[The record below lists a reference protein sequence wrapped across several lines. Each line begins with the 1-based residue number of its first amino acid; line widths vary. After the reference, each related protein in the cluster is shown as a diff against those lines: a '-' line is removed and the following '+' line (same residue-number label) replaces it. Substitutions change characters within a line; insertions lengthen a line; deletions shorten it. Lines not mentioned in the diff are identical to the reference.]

1 MWADGAPGRVG
12 IVTSVTNDGFILSS
26 APNFRDLGGL
36 RTATGRTVRH
46 GLLYRSDALHSISE
60 EEVEVY
66 NGLGIR
72 QLVDLRTPHERESLP
87 DITPEGA
94 AYTAVSVQN
103 PEAAGANFSAA
114 LADPEVARRMF
125 ADGAADR
132 FMHGVYRE
140 LVTDAEALTGYRDLV
155 DRAAKGPTALVFHCS
170 AGKDRT
176 GWGAALLL
184 GLLGVDR
191 ATVVTDYLASNDR
204 QANTDKWMRLLSE
217 KSGLPWDEVV
227 PMTRVRAE
235 YLETSFGHIDEVYGS
250 FDNYVVDG
258 LKVSGGTVELLR
270 ERMLL

>member
-1 MWADGAPGRVG
+1 MG
-12 IVTSVTNDGFILSS
+12 IVTDVTNDGFILSS
-26 APNFRDLGGL
+26 VPNFRDLGGL

-46 GLLYRSDALHSISE
+46 GLLYRSDALHSVSE
-60 EEVEVY
+60 EEVAVY

-114 LADPEVARRMF
+114 LTDPEVARRMF
-125 ADGAADR
+125 ADGAAER

-155 DRAAKGPTALVFHCS
+155 ERAAKGPTALVFHCS

-191 ATVVTDYLASNDR
+191 ETVVTDYLASNER
-204 QANTDKWMRLLSE
+204 QANTDKWMRLLAE
-217 KSGLPWDEVV
+217 NSGLPWEEVV

-235 YLETSFGHIDEVYGS
+235 YLDTSFRHIDEVYGS

-258 LKVSGGTVELLR
+258 LELSGGTVDLLR
-270 ERMLL
+270 ERMLR